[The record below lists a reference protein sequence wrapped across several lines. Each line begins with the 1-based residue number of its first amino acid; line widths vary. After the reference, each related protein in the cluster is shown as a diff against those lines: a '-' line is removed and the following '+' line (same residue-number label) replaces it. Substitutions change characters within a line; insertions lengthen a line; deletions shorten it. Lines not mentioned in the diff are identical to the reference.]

1 MSELLIPAA
10 PVEVPPEGLSIGDA
24 ARAVG
29 LSIDTLR
36 YYEKEGLL
44 LDPAPR
50 DGGGRRRYGPHDV
63 AWLAGLAMLRETGMS
78 IADVRVIADLSRRTG
93 TEAERLVVLEGHRE
107 RVLGDLERTRR
118 HLAALDAKIA
128 SYRAVTD
135 VAARDGGGRD
145 AAHGTTDH
153 DQENP

>member
-1 MSELLIPAA
+1 MPDPLIPVPPAD
-10 PVEVPPEGLSIGDA
+10 VPPEGLAIGDA

-29 LSIDTLR
+29 LSVDTLR

-63 AWLAGLAMLRETGMS
+63 AWLAGLVMLRETGMS
-78 IADVRVIADLSRRTG
+78 IADVRVMADLSRRAG
-93 TEAERLVVLEGHRE
+93 TEAERLVVLERPRA
-107 RVLGDLERTRR
+107 RVLAALERTRR

-128 SYRAVTD
+128 SYRAVT
-135 VAARDGGGRD
+135 AP
-145 AAHGTTDH
+145 
-153 DQENP
+153 DQEDPR

>member
-1 MSELLIPAA
+1 MSDLLIPVP

-29 LSIDTLR
+29 LSVDTLR

-63 AWLAGLAMLRETGMS
+63 AWLAGLVMLRETGMA
-78 IADVRVIADLSRRTG
+78 IADVRVMADLSRRAG
-93 TEAERLVVLEGHRE
+93 TEAERLVVLERHRE
-107 RVLGDLERTRR
+107 RVLAELERTRR

-128 SYRAVTD
+128 SYRRA
-135 VAARDGGGRD
+135 
-145 AAHGTTDH
+145 TTDQ
-153 DQENP
+153 DQEVSR